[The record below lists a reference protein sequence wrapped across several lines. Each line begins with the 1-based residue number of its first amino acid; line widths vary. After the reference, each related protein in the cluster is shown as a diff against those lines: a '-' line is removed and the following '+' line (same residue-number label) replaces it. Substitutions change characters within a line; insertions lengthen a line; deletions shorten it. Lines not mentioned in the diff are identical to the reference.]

1 MTAKGHV
8 LLASAIGMSGLL
20 SIKHISPSLLPP
32 PSSLPFVFGGIV
44 LGSLLPDIDEERS
57 YIGNKFK
64 VFSIVFGALVKHRT
78 FTHYLILPMLLAYI
92 AFFTLKPHSL
102 ELLFVYAICTGMVLH
117 DVGDMLTQTGIRGFF
132 YPFFPNTRITVLP
145 NFLRFTTFSVTEYL
159 FIGIVLIPINIY
171 LFFQIRELL

>member
-20 SIKHISPSLLPP
+20 SVKHILPGMLPP
-32 PSSLPFVFGGIV
+32 PSFLPFIFTGII
-44 LGSLLPDIDEERS
+44 LGSLLPDIDEDRS

-78 FTHYLILPMLLAYI
+78 FTHYLFLPILLAYI
-92 AFFTLKPHSL
+92 AFFSFNQHSL
-102 ELLFVYAICTGMVLH
+102 EQLFTYSICVGMILH

-132 YPFFPNTRITVLP
+132 YPFFPDTRIAILP
-145 NFLRFTTFSVTEYL
+145 SFLRFTTFSITEYL